1 MVMESIW
8 RALKNVWPGGT
19 AVVETAG
26 MLHSRPRLRGQMT
39 IIGITM
45 SVIALV
51 MYVALLPVMEEMIN
65 VGINSTNNS
74 TIQLLLPFLP
84 VVMLFGIIIT
94 MIMYTTANR

>member
-1 MVMESIW
+1 MNANGKM
-8 RALKNVWPGGT
+8 
-19 AVVETAG
+19 
-26 MLHSRPRLRGQMT
+26 RGQYT

-51 MYVALLPVMEEMIN
+51 MYVALLPVMESMIN
-65 VGINSTNNS
+65 IGLNATNNT

-94 MIMYTTANR
+94 VIMYTTTSR

>member
-1 MVMESIW
+1 MKHAS
-8 RALKNVWPGGT
+8 
-19 AVVETAG
+19 
-26 MLHSRPRLRGQMT
+26 RGQFT

-51 MYVALLPVMEEMIN
+51 MYVALLPVMEAMIN
-65 VGINSTNNS
+65 IGINSTNNS

-94 MIMYTTANR
+94 IIMYTTASR